1 MGGTTVLT
9 VLNSTEYRIN
19 STSNVPNVHFIKTYA
34 HFHNSGLTQHR
45 CTFTL
50 EIQNNVSKDERQEPI
65 KNDIKS
71 SGSSVN
77 QPKKIFFR
85 WYISDWIIQHGLGI
99 FKCKKSEMYRH
110 FLAGPSFPRRIN
122 RLSSFHSHSHKYCK
136 YFSLSHTSKIW
147 NFQLF
152 WWPSHSLNAQQAPA
166 ISSKRWTIR
175 FLTGQCHI
183 IGKWEQ

>member
-1 MGGTTVLT
+1 MFLT
-9 VLNSTEYRIN
+9 CISSKPTPIFTIQVWLSID
-19 STSNVPNVHFIKTYA
+19 VHARLKCKNI
-34 HFHNSGLTQHR
+34 
-45 CTFTL
+45 
-50 EIQNNVSKDERQEPI
+50 SKDERQEPI

-110 FLAGPSFPRRIN
+110 FLAAKIN
-122 RLSSFHSHSHKYCK
+122 RLTSLDLHSHKYCK
-136 YFSLSHTSKIW
+136 NFSWSHTSKIW

-152 WWPSHSLNAQQAPA
+152 WWPSHSTHLKQLQA
-166 ISSKRWTIR
+166 INSKQLTIR
-175 FLTGQCHI
+175 FLIGQCHI
-183 IGKWEQ
+183 IAKWEQ